1 MFDDVLNREEFQD
14 VNEAILGIEDLGVD
28 DALSTDLDEGDFF
41 AELSASEEVDD
52 DEFDDYPEDEMDD
65 Y

>member
-28 DALSTDLDEGDFF
+28 DALSTDLDEDDYF
-41 AELSASEEVDD
+41 AEVSASEEVDE
-52 DEFDDYPEDEMDD
+52 EFDDYPEDEIED

>member
-65 Y
+65 H